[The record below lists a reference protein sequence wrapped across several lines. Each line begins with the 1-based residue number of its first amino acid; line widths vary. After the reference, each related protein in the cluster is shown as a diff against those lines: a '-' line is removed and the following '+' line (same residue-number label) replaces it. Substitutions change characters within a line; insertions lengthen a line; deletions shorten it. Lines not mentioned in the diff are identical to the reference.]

1 MKTNFIFVFLLMII
15 LFKKFNANQYMYN
28 IKSHIPI
35 NIPSI
40 SSEDKYFFRIDVNE
54 EEKVDIT
61 LTMNYTDSGP
71 FTEVYIN
78 EYDRFYGSLTL
89 RTYQTFSK
97 EIKDN
102 KLIISLS
109 YKVSQPLTNII
120 SLEIQ
125 PSLKIDCVVVLF
137 DALTEFNLIESGI
150 PTTIYNLVPEKAY
163 YFYLN
168 ISQFSKLDIT
178 MKMDNKTITPF
189 NYIYFYEYP
198 SIKTS
203 FLDYNERAKFE
214 LLINSTK
221 SESVS
226 SFSYNATYFNTGFIA
241 FKLIPSQSLNHL
253 SIKLDII
260 EFTYKLSNGLSRN
273 ITNLLSNNEYFL
285 FIKAKTFEMI
295 NVTLTM
301 KDENKIP
308 FSYLYLNHY
317 VEEKASCYNST
328 YQPISSIAKNG
339 QLISSFS
346 YLIMEDL
353 TGVIALKIKP
363 LYNINYLNIKIDVE
377 NHAAD
382 FFYGNEKDINNLRA
396 GNKYYLI
403 LYVSEDLCVSNI
415 DLIMNERD
423 NIPISYLNYYEYFYY
438 SIGQYVGKTT
448 KEVKVSKKNNK
459 LQLSSSYKLKN
470 KHINNL
476 IVEIIPDF
484 DIDSLKA
491 IVIIS
496 ESYLNLILIIS
507 GVILAIIIV
516 VIIICICKKKK
527 ANNIDNKIK
536 DMSLSLVKS
545 SDTPHNETQ
554 QKI

>member
-1 MKTNFIFVFLLMII
+1 M
-15 LFKKFNANQYMYN
+15 
-28 IKSHIPI
+28 
-35 NIPSI
+35 
-40 SSEDKYFFRIDVNE
+40 
-54 EEKVDIT
+54 
-61 LTMNYTDSGP
+61 
-71 FTEVYIN
+71 
-78 EYDRFYGSLTL
+78 
-89 RTYQTFSK
+89 
-97 EIKDN
+97 
-102 KLIISLS
+102 
-109 YKVSQPLTNII
+109 
-120 SLEIQ
+120 
-125 PSLKIDCVVVLF
+125 
-137 DALTEFNLIESGI
+137 
-150 PTTIYNLVPEKAY
+150 
-163 YFYLN
+163 
-168 ISQFSKLDIT
+168 
-178 MKMDNKTITPF
+178 
-189 NYIYFYEYP
+189 
-198 SIKTS
+198 
-203 FLDYNERAKFE
+203 
-214 LLINSTK
+214 
-221 SESVS
+221 
-226 SFSYNATYFNTGFIA
+226 
-241 FKLIPSQSLNHL
+241 
-253 SIKLDII
+253 
-260 EFTYKLSNGLSRN
+260 
-273 ITNLLSNNEYFL
+273 
-285 FIKAKTFEMI
+285 
-295 NVTLTM
+295 
-301 KDENKIP
+301 
-308 FSYLYLNHY
+308 
-317 VEEKASCYNST
+317 
-328 YQPISSIAKNG
+328 
-339 QLISSFS
+339 
-346 YLIMEDL
+346 
-353 TGVIALKIKP
+353 
-363 LYNINYLNIKIDVE
+363 NIKIDVE

-438 SIGQYVGKTT
+438 FIGQYVGKTT